1 MIPSIAQYSYEMT
14 CCCKILYMYV
24 HIKLKHVICL
34 TVQYIKSFLSSASM
48 GQVYEEHKDDDGFLY
63 IAYSGENT
71 FGLV

>member
-1 MIPSIAQYSYEMT
+1 
-14 CCCKILYMYV
+14 MYV

-34 TVQYIKSFLSSASM
+34 TVQYIKSFLASASM